1 MTTSPSSRSGRAGF
15 ENLPLAEVTWL
26 AKTAARIGEVKTL
39 ESLTEACEGVLKHFS
54 DFVFN
59 GMYLLDVDS
68 GKLRMFNAAG
78 LTEQERQRAEAAA
91 QDSHPGFVLRTGQS
105 LRLRDSFVG
114 HGELEEGEGPRRTV
128 TRSRLMLPVAR
139 DGDVFGAF
147 GLSSTEPD
155 AFDEYDR
162 ALLSFV
168 CELAAIAYQ
177 RIRAEHIARAERERS
192 VIAERNSAHN
202 RFASLLRAVPDA
214 IVGMGSDGMITYWNA
229 GAAVLLGWSEDDV
242 IGQDI
247 TLIMPERHQSAHNA
261 GLARHLRTGES
272 RVVGKAVELPA
283 LHRDGHEI
291 PVELMIS
298 RVDDGENIY
307 FVGVLRDISLRI
319 AQGVARDHAEQEI
332 GRFNAAL
339 LEIGRAPHD
348 DIKTFLRLT
357 TEAVSRAL
365 EIERVSVWR
374 WHGGALECGDLFER
388 TPGTHSHGLQILQR
402 DQPEYFAAIR
412 AEDNVVASDA
422 HTHPATRGFS
432 SSYLAPLGIRS
443 MLDVPLRSFDG
454 LRGVLC
460 VESTSPRI
468 WRDTEVRFATEVAG
482 FVVQALERVMRQRL
496 EQRNAAVL
504 ASIDEAVVAFDEN
517 LHVTLMNP
525 VAEQMCGWTRLDGVG
540 RSVAEVVSLLTV
552 DTRLPVLDVAEVLR
566 AGTARTYAKRLLLVR
581 PDGGET
587 LVALTVSPMLD
598 DDIGRGVVLSLR
610 DVTAEEAA
618 RRELDERNRRLRSL
632 GEAIPDLLFSVS
644 ADGRV
649 TMLKDA
655 PHTSEGSD
663 LIVPADEIPQH
674 TVRTLFDPQLAAR
687 IEDAMGQAL
696 STGHLQTLEYDLVMP
711 HGPQMFE
718 ARLARMSDTEATV
731 IVRNITA
738 ERERAAALVAQRE
751 RLQALLSSSAAI
763 IHSSR
768 LPAFETEYISES
780 FTAVLGYAKSDAFI
794 DGFWQSSLHPD
805 DSERVR
811 AGLSTLFS
819 TGHVVHEYRRRHA
832 DGSYRWLRDEVRVI
846 HDEFGAPIRAVGAI
860 IDITSL
866 RRDEARL
873 ATILAVQQVVSQMSS
888 AFLAGR
894 GVRSGDIVSRSLS
907 ELGSVTTAA
916 RVFVARGHGKAVEE
930 IIEWS
935 VDAGYGHGPEALKRA
950 NNDVADCIDRL
961 AGGVST
967 MTSSRV
973 LGGGRTLIMI
983 PMLVDGELRGVLGV
997 DGARAEALTDEELL
1011 GLMALVAD
1019 ALAAGLQRLDDERDL
1034 RELTDRLRRQGGQQ
1048 RALLEMSGELA
1059 RTTTRSEVYSIIQA
1073 RLPTLS
1079 GIDHLS
1085 LIKPTDDGR
1094 LRVRAF
1100 AGTGVP
1106 AIVGSSFTSDIT
1118 LASAEGT
1125 SFEALLH
1132 SGEPVTTQHHAV
1144 DAFVDWREWASVGLT
1159 QIVSVPLVP
1168 VVGASDMAGML
1179 TLGTRAV
1186 GRWGTEDFA
1195 WAVQFGLLVGGHLS
1209 TLRAGDE
1216 LRQLNEALEARV
1228 EERTA
1233 ELRASEERFELLF
1246 QSAPQAMIIVD
1257 AAGRVVQSN
1266 RGAQSLFGYDETA
1279 FDALALA
1286 VLVPATVRGRHDGL
1300 LRGFLDRP
1308 DLHAQAM
1315 APGRTIFGRRSDDSE
1330 FPAEIGLVPL
1340 MVRGER
1346 QVLAGITDITAR
1358 VAAQEEI
1365 SQSLREKEVLLKEIH
1380 HRVKNNL
1387 QIISSLLMMQSE
1399 QMPSDDAR
1407 RMMHE
1412 SVYRVRSMALIHQL
1426 FYGSESLEKIDL
1438 GAYAKGL
1445 SSSLAGVLAPAAR
1458 ITVLA
1463 ENITVPVDI
1472 AVPLGLILNELLTN
1486 AFKYGLP
1493 TTADALLQ
1501 AHTAGRSDVTVEVSV
1516 EGSMLRVAVMDS
1528 GPGLPDNVD
1537 VATAGTLGLQLVR
1550 SLTRQLRGQLTLM
1563 RQPQAGITL
1572 TFALPTG
1579 TA

>member
-1 MTTSPSSRSGRAGF
+1 M
-15 ENLPLAEVTWL
+15 
-26 AKTAARIGEVKTL
+26 
-39 ESLTEACEGVLKHFS
+39 
-54 DFVFN
+54 
-59 GMYLLDVDS
+59 
-68 GKLRMFNAAG
+68 
-78 LTEQERQRAEAAA
+78 
-91 QDSHPGFVLRTGQS
+91 
-105 LRLRDSFVG
+105 
-114 HGELEEGEGPRRTV
+114 
-128 TRSRLMLPVAR
+128 
-139 DGDVFGAF
+139 
-147 GLSSTEPD
+147 
-155 AFDEYDR
+155 
-162 ALLSFV
+162 
-168 CELAAIAYQ
+168 
-177 RIRAEHIARAERERS
+177 
-192 VIAERNSAHN
+192 
-202 RFASLLRAVPDA
+202 
-214 IVGMGSDGMITYWNA
+214 
-229 GAAVLLGWSEDDV
+229 
-242 IGQDI
+242 
-247 TLIMPERHQSAHNA
+247 
-261 GLARHLRTGES
+261 
-272 RVVGKAVELPA
+272 
-283 LHRDGHEI
+283 
-291 PVELMIS
+291 
-298 RVDDGENIY
+298 
-307 FVGVLRDISLRI
+307 
-319 AQGVARDHAEQEI
+319 
-332 GRFNAAL
+332 
-339 LEIGRAPHD
+339 
-348 DIKTFLRLT
+348 
-357 TEAVSRAL
+357 
-365 EIERVSVWR
+365 
-374 WHGGALECGDLFER
+374 
-388 TPGTHSHGLQILQR
+388 
-402 DQPEYFAAIR
+402 
-412 AEDNVVASDA
+412 
-422 HTHPATRGFS
+422 
-432 SSYLAPLGIRS
+432 
-443 MLDVPLRSFDG
+443 
-454 LRGVLC
+454 
-460 VESTSPRI
+460 
-468 WRDTEVRFATEVAG
+468 
-482 FVVQALERVMRQRL
+482 
-496 EQRNAAVL
+496 
-504 ASIDEAVVAFDEN
+504 
-517 LHVTLMNP
+517 
-525 VAEQMCGWTRLDGVG
+525 
-540 RSVAEVVSLLTV
+540 
-552 DTRLPVLDVAEVLR
+552 
-566 AGTARTYAKRLLLVR
+566 
-581 PDGGET
+581 
-587 LVALTVSPMLD
+587 ALTVSPMVD

-655 PHTSEGSD
+655 PHGSGASD
-663 LIVPADEIPQH
+663 LIVPVDEIPQH
-674 TVRTLFDPQLAAR
+674 TVKTLFDAQLAAR
-687 IEDAMGQAL
+687 IDEAVGQAL

-711 HGPQMFE
+711 HGLQMFE
-718 ARLARMSDTEATV
+718 ARLARMSDTEVTV

-738 ERERAAALVAQRE
+738 ERERAAALVEQRE

-763 IHSSR
+763 IHSLR
-768 LPAFETEYISES
+768 LPAFETEYISDS
-780 FTAVLGYAKSDAFI
+780 FTTVLGYAKSDAFG
-794 DGFWQSSLHPD
+794 DGFWQSTLHPE

-811 AGLSTLFS
+811 DGLSALFS

-832 DGSYRWLRDEVRVI
+832 DGTYRWLRDEVRVI

-894 GVRSGDIVSRSLS
+894 GVRSGDIVTRSLS

-916 RVFVARGHGKAVEE
+916 RAFVARGHGRAVEE
-930 IIEWS
+930 VIEWNADAS
-935 VDAGYGHGPEALKRA
+935 VGPGPEALKRA
-950 NNDVADCIDRL
+950 NSDVGDCIDRL

-967 MTSSRV
+967 MTPSRV
-973 LGGGRTLIMI
+973 LGSGRTLIMI

-1011 GLMALVAD
+1011 GLMALIAD
-1019 ALAAGLQRLDDERDL
+1019 ALAAGLQRFDDERDL

-1048 RALLEMSGELA
+1048 RALLDMSGELA

-1106 AIVGSSFTSDIT
+1106 AIVGSSFTSDVT

-1246 QSAPQAMIIVD
+1246 QSAPQAMIIAD
-1257 AAGRVVQSN
+1257 AAGSVVQSN
-1266 RGAQSLFGYDETA
+1266 RGAQSLFGYDDTA
-1279 FDALALA
+1279 FDGLAIA
-1286 VLVPATVRGRHDGL
+1286 ALVPATVRGRHDGL
-1300 LRGFLDRP
+1300 LRGFLDKP
-1308 DLHAQAM
+1308 DLHPQAM
-1315 APGRTIFGRRSDDSE
+1315 APGRTIFGRRSDGSE

-1387 QIISSLLMMQSE
+1387 QIISSLLMMQSD
-1399 QMPSDDAR
+1399 QMPSEDAR

-1458 ITVLA
+1458 ITVVA

-1493 TTADALLQ
+1493 TTDDALLK
-1501 AHTAGRSDVTVEVSV
+1501 AHASGLSDVRVEVSV
-1516 EGSMLRVAVMDS
+1516 DGGMLRVAVMDS

-1550 SLTRQLRGQLTLM
+1550 SLTRQLRGTLTLM
-1563 RQPQAGITL
+1563 RRPEAGITL
-1572 TFALPTG
+1572 TFALPTSKS
-1579 TA
+1579 